1 VNRIWGLFLTIV
13 FHCARVVFTVTR
25 IKLRGAL
32 VAVWSENKMLLIQ
45 KSYRKAWSIP
55 GGLVKKHETRQQG
68 AVREVFEEVGLRL
81 DPDGLTFIAQVPGE
95 LGPNDRAHL
104 FEIKIDD
111 PVDVV
116 IDGREI
122 VKAEFVLP
130 EEAVYRLLD
139 KQIEGYVN
147 ASVRQRLRKFK
158 FMGQS

>member
-1 VNRIWGLFLTIV
+1 
-13 FHCARVVFTVTR
+13 
-25 IKLRGAL
+25 
-32 VAVWSENKMLLIQ
+32 
-45 KSYRKAWSIP
+45 
-55 GGLVKKHETRQQG
+55 
-68 AVREVFEEVGLRL
+68 
-81 DPDGLTFIAQVPGE
+81 

-104 FEIKIDD
+104 CEIKIDD
-111 PVDVV
+111 PVGGV